1 MRANVKNGSN
11 PGRTVKKVPARA
23 NSPRGP
29 LFAALDLGTNSCRML
44 IARPDGCEFKVVDA
58 FSKPVHLGA
67 GLEQYGT
74 LAPSAI
80 KRTLNA
86 LRVCGKKLKYHGV
99 QYSRLVAT
107 EACRRARNGQ
117 SFINL
122 IQRETGLKLEI
133 IEAAEEAR
141 LAVVSCAPHLGE
153 AVDQLLIVDIGG
165 GSTEL
170 VWLDLR
176 NVSLCD
182 RAAALVRLELSSNK
196 LETALADNCVKVV
209 DWKSVP
215 MGVATLKDMFSDV
228 DDDCAKFAL
237 MSCCFEE
244 QIDEFQPELPVKD
257 EKTNSRF
264 QIIGTSG
271 TVTTVAASHLGL
283 PRYERCKVDG
293 ISMCKQEI
301 ETVVQRY
308 LSIGP
313 EGRRKAPCIG
323 SDRHELIM
331 SGSAILQAIL
341 RVWPSGQLTV
351 ADRGLREG
359 LLYSQMSAAGVWNV
373 RPN

>member
-1 MRANVKNGSN
+1 MRANKSSRSHAGRSGKNRVTRPHNGS
-11 PGRTVKKVPARA
+11 V
-23 NSPRGP
+23 P

-44 IARPDGCEFKVVDA
+44 IARPDGQEFQVIDA

-67 GLEQYGT
+67 GLEKFGT

-80 KRTLNA
+80 KRTLGA
-86 LRVCGKKLKYHGV
+86 LRVCGKKLKQHGV
-99 QYSRLVAT
+99 QHSRLVAT
-107 EACRRARNGQ
+107 EACRRAENGQ
-117 SFINL
+117 SFVNL
-122 IQRETGLKLEI
+122 VKRETGLDLEI
-133 IEAAEEAR
+133 IEPSEEAR
-141 LAVVSCAPHLGE
+141 LAVVSCAPHLGD

-170 VWLDLR
+170 VWLDLSE
-176 NVSLCD
+176 VSAQE
-182 RAAALVRLELSSNK
+182 RAQAMVRLELCDKK
-196 LETALADNCVKVV
+196 LDAALKTNAAKVV

-215 MGVATLKDMFSDV
+215 MGVATLKDMFADV
-228 DDDCAKFAL
+228 EEDCAKFAL
-237 MSCCFEE
+237 MSCFFEE
-244 QIDEFQPELPVKD
+244 QIDEFLPPVFSR
-257 EKTNSRF
+257 EGLCSRF

-283 PRYERCKVDG
+283 SRYERCKVDG

-301 ETVVQRY
+301 DTVVKRY

-313 EGRRKAPCIG
+313 EGRRNAPCIG

-331 SGSAILQAIL
+331 SGAAILQAIL

-359 LLYSQMSAAGVWNV
+359 LLYSQMSAAGVWEV
-373 RPN
+373 RPS

>member
-1 MRANVKNGSN
+1 MPANTDSQSRRDRNQQNGTTSPKNG
-11 PGRTVKKVPARA
+11 GA
-23 NSPRGP
+23 P

-44 IARPDGCEFKVVDA
+44 IARPQGREFQVIDA

-67 GLEQYGT
+67 GLEQFGT

-80 KRTLNA
+80 KRTLGA
-86 LRVCGKKLKYHGV
+86 LRVCGKKLKQHGV
-99 QYSRLVAT
+99 QHSRLVAT
-107 EACRRARNGQ
+107 EACRRAKNGQ
-117 SFINL
+117 SFVNL
-122 IQRETGLKLEI
+122 VKRETGLRLEI
-133 IEAAEEAR
+133 IQPSEEAR

-153 AVDQLLIVDIGG
+153 EIDQLLIVDIGG

-170 VWLDLR
+170 VWLDLS
-176 NVSLCD
+176 NVTAKE
-182 RAAALVRLELSSNK
+182 RAQAMVRLELSEKK
-196 LETALADNCVKVV
+196 LDAALATNAAKVV

-215 MGVATLKDMFSDV
+215 MGVATLKDMFADV
-228 DDDCAKFAL
+228 EEDCAKFAL

-244 QIDEFQPELPVKD
+244 QIDEFLPPEF
-257 EKTNSRF
+257 SRDGLGNQF

-283 PRYERCKVDG
+283 SRYERCKVDG

-301 ETVVQRY
+301 DAVVKRY

-323 SDRHELIM
+323 TDRHELIM
-331 SGSAILQAIL
+331 SGAAILQAIL

-359 LLYSQMSAAGVWNV
+359 LLYSQMSAAGVWDA
-373 RPN
+373 RPS

>member
-1 MRANVKNGSN
+1 MRANINRRPN
-11 PGRTVKKVPARA
+11 QDRTCQKQVAQASK
-23 NSPRGP
+23 PRDP

-44 IARPDGCEFKVVDA
+44 IARPEGCEFKVIDA

-86 LRVCGKKLKYHGV
+86 LRVCGKKLKHHGV
-99 QYSRLVAT
+99 QNSRLVAT

-122 IQRETGLKLEI
+122 VKRETGLDLEI
-133 IEAAEEAR
+133 IDASEEAR
-141 LAVVSCAPHLGE
+141 LAVVSCAPHLGD

-170 VWLDLR
+170 VWLDLSK
-176 NVSLCD
+176 VSLCD
-182 RAAALVRLELSSNK
+182 RATALVRLELSENK
-196 LETALADNCVKVV
+196 LQTALAENCVKVV

-215 MGVATLKDMFSDV
+215 MGVATLKDLFVDV

-237 MSCCFEE
+237 MSCAFEE
-244 QIDEFQPELPVKD
+244 QIDEFQPELPSTASGD
-257 EKTNSRF
+257 NRF

-283 PRYERCKVDG
+283 SRYERCKVDG
-293 ISMCKQEI
+293 LSMCKTEI

-323 SDRHELIM
+323 TDRHELIM

-359 LLYSQMSAAGVWNV
+359 LLYSQMAAAGVWEARQN
-373 RPN
+373 

>member
-1 MRANVKNGSN
+1 MRANTKKRPNNGRRRGKPAARPKNGSD
-11 PGRTVKKVPARA
+11 
-23 NSPRGP
+23 P

-44 IARPDGCEFKVVDA
+44 IAKPEGCEFKVVDA

-80 KRTLNA
+80 KRTLSA
-86 LRVCGKKLKYHGV
+86 LRVCGKKLKQHGV
-99 QYSRLVAT
+99 ENSRLVAT
-107 EACRRARNGQ
+107 EACRRAKNGQ
-117 SFINL
+117 SFVNL
-122 IQRETGLKLEI
+122 VKRETGLDLEI
-133 IEAAEEAR
+133 IDPSEEAR
-141 LAVVSCAPHLGE
+141 LAVVSCAPHLGDE
-153 AVDQLLIVDIGG
+153 VDQLLIVDIGG
-165 GSTEL
+165 GSTEI
-170 VWLDLR
+170 VWLDLSD
-176 NVSLCD
+176 VTACE
-182 RAAALVRLELSSNK
+182 RAEALVRLELGENK
-196 LETALADNCVKVV
+196 VETALSDRVARVV

-228 DDDCAKFAL
+228 DEDCAKFAL

-244 QIDEFQPELPVKD
+244 QIDEFLPDHFSKD
-257 EKTNSRF
+257 GLGSRF

-293 ISMCKQEI
+293 LSLCKQEI
-301 ETVVQRY
+301 DAVVQKY
-308 LSIGP
+308 LNIGP

-323 SDRHELIM
+323 TDRHELIM
-331 SGSAILQAIL
+331 SGAAILQAIL

-359 LLYSQMSAAGVWNV
+359 LLYSQMSAAGVWAV